1 MRFCSEPSEDST
13 FSVMRLRA
21 RMVLY
26 FCAAFQKVLP
36 SGPVVIVSVLGG
48 AGWIRRTATQIATAA
63 ISRIGPNET
72 ARSRQEIAT
81 KRATSRGGGLRPEA
95 GFIG

>member
-1 MRFCSEPSEDST
+1 
-13 FSVMRLRA
+13 MRLRA
-21 RMVLY
+21 RISLY

-36 SGPVVIVSVLGG
+36 SGPALIVSVLGG
-48 AGWIRRTATQIATAA
+48 AGWIRRTATQIAATA
-63 ISRIGPNET
+63 ISRSGPNET

-81 KRATSRGGGLRPEA
+81 KRATRRGGRLRPVA